1 MTIKNNGNVGIG
13 TTRPLTKLQVGNIGY
28 IRKDNIHGT
37 NNAVTIAI
45 PKATSNSVLNDPQ
58 DALILTRPGTSNQA
72 WQSQAHMR
80 LSRYENSG
88 SNSRTR
94 LDFGL
99 LHGNGGTNAQTGSAP
114 NNVMTLLSNGN
125 VGIGKT
131 NPGEKL
137 EVSGKVKANEFCVGN
152 ICLTSDDISKIKNL
166 QTKIIVIPKY
176 KEILK
181 NYLDF

>member
-1 MTIKNNGNVGIG
+1 MDSIGDFLVSIKTGIEQAIE
-13 TTRPLTKLQVGNIGY
+13 KL
-28 IRKDNIHGT
+28 
-37 NNAVTIAI
+37 
-45 PKATSNSVLNDPQ
+45 P
-58 DALILTRPGTSNQA
+58 
-72 WQSQAHMR
+72 
-80 LSRYENSG
+80 
-88 SNSRTR
+88 R

-166 QTKIIVIPKY
+166 
-176 KEILK
+176 
-181 NYLDF
+181 